1 MHFPVLQPGSRSLCL
16 AVTAFLL
23 AVGCGDGTLAGTEAP
38 EMPTA
43 PAAQTNWATYQDPV
57 TGFSVRYPSEYVV
70 LPEPRPLPDSTPGLV
85 QRVRFQAKQVASGQ
99 LADVEPPRFRVEV
112 FDAPAGSLRAW
123 LDANNRLAHG
133 AVVQAVTAPQTREA
147 ARVTTPLLLAP
158 NVFYYYLTARYVF
171 YVVPLGPFTD
181 DMLASFR
188 VP

>member
-1 MHFPVLQPGSRSLCL
+1 VRRPSSRWQRL
-16 AVTAFLL
+16 AVTVVLL
-23 AVGCGDGTLAGTEAP
+23 VVGCGGTLTGTETP
-38 EMPTA
+38 TMPAA
-43 PAAQTNWATYQDPV
+43 PAGQTTWSTYLDPV

-70 LPEPRPLPDSTPGLV
+70 LPEPRPLPDSTPRLV
-85 QRVRFQAKQVASGQ
+85 QRVRFQVKQIAAGQ
-99 LADVEPPRFRVEV
+99 FADTEPSTFRVEV
-112 FDAPAGSLRAW
+112 FDAPAGSLRTW
-123 LDANNRLAHG
+123 LDANTRLPSG